1 MADWSFF
8 HARVAPRVIGC
19 PAPVVDAELRNAAAE
34 FLSRTRAWREWLE
47 PMNVFDG
54 FRDMEM
60 DLPAGSSVVRIE
72 RATLNGAPFPV
83 DGAFELDAD
92 PMRGTV
98 GDGIS
103 SADRATIVLSRQL
116 PAGSSIQIQASL
128 APSNEA
134 TGVPDHVA
142 RNFEDGIAFGALS
155 RIRSIPGQPFSDD
168 ARAAADLLLF
178 EREIARVAALVY
190 RSHTNTKPRRS
201 VQWC

>member
-47 PMNVFDG
+47 PMNVYEG
-54 FRDMEM
+54 FRDMEL
-60 DLPAGSSVVRIE
+60 DVPIGSMAVRIE
-72 RATLNGAPFPV
+72 KATMNGSPFPV
-83 DGAFELDAD
+83 DGAFELNLD
-92 PMRGTV
+92 PAREIA

-103 SADRATIVLSRQL
+103 SPGRAGLILSRPF
-116 PAGSSIQIQASL
+116 PAGSVIQVQVSL
-128 APSNEA
+128 APAKAAN
-134 TGVPDHVA
+134 GVPDHVA
-142 RNFEDGIAFGALS
+142 RNFEDGIVFGALS
-155 RIRSIPGQPFSDD
+155 RIRTIPGQPFSDD
-168 ARAAADLLLF
+168 ARAAADLLMF